1 MLKIRYKLGVKTVFY
16 VLSEGV
22 RKISKTETF

>member
-1 MLKIRYKLGVKTVFY
+1 MLKIRYKLGVKTDFC

-22 RKISKTETF
+22 RKVSKTETF